1 MKIFAFD
8 AEILGKEVA
17 THLDTT
23 LGRHITN
30 RFNDGE
36 VGIQILDSVQGH
48 DVFIIKSF
56 ENKDINDGL
65 MELIL
70 AIAAMKR
77 SGAQKIT
84 AIIPFIPYTSMSS
97 ATGDDIN

>member
-1 MKIFAFD
+1 M
-8 AEILGKEVA
+8 
-17 THLDTT
+17 
-23 LGRHITN
+23 
-30 RFNDGE
+30 
-36 VGIQILDSVQGH
+36 GIQVLDSVQGH

-56 ENKDINDGL
+56 ENKDINDGI

-84 AIIPFIPYTSMSS
+84 AIIPFIPYTTMSS
-97 ATGDDIN
+97 AVDDGINEGFDFHTCFAADIIKML